1 MPGPAAA
8 TVLPPTTPE
17 NAPARSVVE
26 PEPVPHCLA
35 CVRTLQASAPLVR
48 SMRMPDIAA
57 GPMNPM
63 LLQAAGARITAA
75 PLDGVKPPNNGAE
88 LPDPQAASEMNRSTD
103 ARLVIGPFCCF
114 ISTNLAERVRA
125 PTSVYSRRCTRPPS
139 PPT

>member
-63 LLQAAGARITAA
+63 LLQAAGVRMTAA
-75 PLDGVKPPNNGAE
+75 PLDGVKLPNSGPE
-88 LPDPQAASEMNRSTD
+88 LPAPQAASERNSRTD
-103 ARLVIGPFCCF
+103 AR
-114 ISTNLAERVRA
+114 RVRGPPFA
-125 PTSVYSRRCTRPPS
+125 PPPRRTQLSV
-139 PPT
+139 